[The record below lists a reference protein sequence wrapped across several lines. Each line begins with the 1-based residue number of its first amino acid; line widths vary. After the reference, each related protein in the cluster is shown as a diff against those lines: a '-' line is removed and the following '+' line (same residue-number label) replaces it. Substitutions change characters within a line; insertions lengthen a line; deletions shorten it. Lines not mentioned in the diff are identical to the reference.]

1 MKNVKNRNIIYL
13 DNAASTPLN
22 QDVINEML
30 PFIKNDYGNP
40 SSVHEKGRKV
50 KLAIQNSR
58 KRVARLI
65 GANSSEIFFTSG
77 GTESNNLALK
87 GFCEHLRETHK
98 QRKQIIISTIEHDA
112 VLETSKFLKKYGF
125 DVKFLEVDFH
135 GIVEPSH
142 FKKLLNEKTGLVSIM
157 LANNEVGT
165 IQPISELAKITHK
178 FDKNIFFHTD
188 AVQAAGK
195 VPIDVNDLDVDSL
208 SISSHKIYGPKGVG
222 ALYIKKSR
230 KIHPLIHG
238 GGQESSIR
246 SGTENVYGI
255 VGFGK
260 AAEISLKNL
269 KKNFDYLK
277 SLRDYL
283 IKKILLNISDTSLN
297 GSYESRLPNN
307 INITFLG
314 VNGEELIIKLDEHGI
329 EASTGSACSTN
340 KQKTSHVLSA
350 MGLNYE
356 EISGSIRFSL
366 GIQNTKEELDKT
378 VEILSLIIADLR
390 DRSPFKIKYQ

>member
-1 MKNVKNRNIIYL
+1 M

-22 QDVINEML
+22 KDVINEML

-50 KLAIQNSR
+50 KVAIQNSR

-87 GFCEHLRETHK
+87 GFCEYLRETDE
-98 QRKQIIISTIEHDA
+98 QRNQIIISTIEHDTI
-112 VLETSKFLKKYGF
+112 LETSIFLKKYGF
-125 DVKFLEVDFH
+125 DIKFLDVDSH
-135 GIVEPSH
+135 GIVEPSR
-142 FKKLLNEKTGLVSIM
+142 FKNLLNEKTGLVSIM

-165 IQPISELAKITHK
+165 IQPISELAKITHD

-188 AVQAAGK
+188 AVQGAGK
-195 VPIDVNDLDVDSL
+195 IPIDVRELDVDSL

-277 SLRDYL
+277 SSRDYL
-283 IKKILLNISDTSLN
+283 IKKILSNISGTSLN

-307 INITFLG
+307 VNITFLG
-314 VNGEELIIKLDEHGI
+314 VNGEELIVELDEHGI

-340 KQKTSHVLSA
+340 KQKSSHVLKA
-350 MGLNYE
+350 MGLDYE

-378 VEILSLIIADLR
+378 VEILSVVIADLR

>member
-1 MKNVKNRNIIYL
+1 M

-22 QDVINEML
+22 KDVINEML

-58 KRVARLI
+58 KRVSRLI
-65 GANSSEIFFTSG
+65 GANSGEIFFTSG
-77 GTESNNLALK
+77 GAESNNLALK
-87 GFCEHLRETHK
+87 GFCEYIRETDE
-98 QRKQIIISTIEHDA
+98 QRKQIIISTIEHDTI
-112 VLETSKFLKKYGF
+112 LETSTFLKKYGF
-125 DVKFLEVDFH
+125 EIKFLDVNSH
-135 GIVEPSH
+135 GIVEPTR
-142 FKKLLNEKTGLVSIM
+142 FKNMLNEKTGLVSIM

-165 IQPISELAKITHK
+165 IQPISELAKITHD

-188 AVQAAGK
+188 AVQGAGK
-195 VPIDVNDLDVDSL
+195 IPIDVRELDVDSL

-238 GGQESSIR
+238 GGQESSMR

-277 SLRDYL
+277 SSRDYL
-283 IKKILLNISDTSLN
+283 IKKILSNISGTSLN

-307 INITFLG
+307 VNITFLG
-314 VNGEELIIKLDEHGI
+314 VNGEELIVKLDEHRI

-340 KQKTSHVLSA
+340 KQKSSHVLKA
-350 MGLNYE
+350 MGLDYE

-378 VEILSLIIADLR
+378 VEILTVVIADLR

>member
-1 MKNVKNRNIIYL
+1 M

-22 QDVINEML
+22 KAVINEML

-87 GFCEHLRETHK
+87 GFCEYLRETNE
-98 QRKQIIISTIEHDA
+98 QRKQIIISTIEHDTI
-112 VLETSKFLKKYGF
+112 LETSTFLKKYGF
-125 DVKFLEVDFH
+125 DIKFLDVDSH
-135 GIVEPSH
+135 GIVEPSC
-142 FKKLLNEKTGLVSIM
+142 FKNLLNEKTGLVSIM

-165 IQPISELAKITHK
+165 IQPISELSKITHD

-188 AVQAAGK
+188 AVQGAGK
-195 VPIDVNDLDVDSL
+195 IPIDVRDLDVDSL

-238 GGQESSIR
+238 GGQESSMR

-269 KKNFDYLK
+269 KKNFDYLR
-277 SLRDYL
+277 SSRDYL
-283 IKKILLNISDTSLN
+283 IKKILSNIPGTSLN
-297 GSYESRLPNN
+297 GSYEARLPNN
-307 INITFLG
+307 VNITFLG
-314 VNGEELIIKLDEHGI
+314 VNGEELIVKLDEHGI

-340 KQKTSHVLSA
+340 KQKSSHVLKA
-350 MGLNYE
+350 MGLDYE

-378 VEILSLIIADLR
+378 VEILSLVIADLR